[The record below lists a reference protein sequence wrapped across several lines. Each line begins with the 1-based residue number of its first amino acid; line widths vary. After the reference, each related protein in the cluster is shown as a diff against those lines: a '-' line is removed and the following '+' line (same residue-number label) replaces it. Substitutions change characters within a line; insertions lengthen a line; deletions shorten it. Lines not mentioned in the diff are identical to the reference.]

1 MQKTR
6 PRRKDKQAALAG
18 DAQQTPTVGKG
29 RPTHVRNRLVVAVAV
44 VAAAIAGAGAPSV
57 LAASQQLHDS
67 QELVTLAERT
77 QDALTLAHSLADER
91 DEVVPY
97 IAAGRPKSKAPSEE
111 HSARVDRQVEELRA
125 DEDTSQAL
133 RDELDAVAAVR
144 RAALTGKSGP
154 LEAHQAYS
162 DAVSQL
168 HKLAARLADATPPR
182 AGSGAHAL
190 TELDT
195 AVQQAAATRGLLLAA
210 LNVPSSTETVID
222 PITGLPVIADGA
234 SEEDEERRDALS
246 AAALQA
252 RVRSDAALADFRDAA
267 PKAARASYDTTVT
280 GPEVDTADQYLGKLT
295 DKPTLSDGETKTSP
309 KKLAAALTARIDM
322 MRGVEAS
329 LFEQRTKDL
338 AQLRDEDVT
347 ELEIRIAVLGA
358 LLLLAVG
365 VATAMARTLTRPLS
379 VLRRGSARLAE
390 AEDPAAEEPITFT
403 GRNDEFAQVVRS
415 VNALHAHAAGLAQRI
430 ATLEADRK
438 HLVGQRQKMADAREE
453 LRGELAEATAHMERM
468 RHSIGGTFVNLALRT
483 LGLVERQ
490 LGVIEGLEERE
501 DDPDRLATLF
511 KLDHFA
517 TVMRRHSENLL
528 VLAGTEHGRH
538 TAGPVPLVDVVRAAV
553 SEIERY
559 ERVRIAA
566 LPPHA
571 HIAGFAADDLSHL
584 LAELMENATAF
595 SPPDMPVEVSAWL
608 MENGEVMLSVQDEG
622 IGMAEERL
630 ERLNTRLSEF
640 DPEAAYDA
648 ESEEGLGLGLYVV
661 ARLAHRHGVRVQLRK
676 QKQGGIAAVVVLP
689 DPLLAPATPAAVP
702 ASVPGVAH
710 TVSLPGADAEANSNV
725 LRGRDKS
732 GDPLVDLAER
742 SIEAR
747 AAAEAATPETP
758 TAPEAEVPGA
768 AQATAHPDTPVA
780 AAEPTPG
787 DAARVAAPEPQAD
800 APATSAAA
808 PAAARKD
815 AAASAAPAA
824 GTEAGPSVPH
834 GTVPGTASAPNP
846 GDAGVAAQQSQ
857 TGAPAQSDAPP
868 AAEPA
873 ATSGSAL
880 ADGRTDAA
888 ASAGPG
894 QAAPFAGTEAGPSA
908 KHGVAPGA
916 AVEPAT
922 SETAPVAAEEPQ
934 AGARATSDAATSG
947 SALADGRTDAAA
959 SAGPGQAVPFA
970 GTEAGPSAKHGVAPG
985 AAVEPATSET
995 APVAAEEPQAG
1006 APATSAAAPAADT
1019 TAAPG
1024 AAPAVRRT
1032 NAAASA
1038 DLGEAGPA
1046 AGTAGQNGFVAPDA
1060 LAGVGVDEAR
1070 SHDVP
1075 PARSSEP
1082 VAPAERPAETTM
1094 ELFIPAQPEG
1104 RAPAVEGHAGSAA
1117 PADEGVRPGAGHAP
1131 ASPSAPAPEA
1141 SPAPGGHASERAVPA
1156 PGGHERAV
1164 PAPEGHAPEQNTP
1177 APGAPA
1183 PEQHV
1188 PAPGG
1193 PAPDTAAPDTPAGR
1207 PEHARVADGAGDGA
1221 VDEEP
1226 VTAKGL
1232 PKRTPKI
1239 TAPVA
1244 PPRPRSG
1251 SVDAEALRKRL
1262 GGFRRGADAGRR
1274 DVEAELAAERPRGD
1288 DTTEEATGGTVEE
1301 ASS

>member
-162 DAVSQL
+162 DAISQL

-222 PITGLPVIADGA
+222 PVTGLPVTASST

-267 PKAARASYDTTVT
+267 PKAARASYDSTVT
-280 GPEVDTADQYLGKLT
+280 GPEVDTADKYLGKLT

-358 LLLLAVG
+358 LLLLSVG

-528 VLAGTEHGRH
+528 VLAGTEHGRQ

-622 IGMAEERL
+622 IGMAEDRL

-689 DPLLAPATPAAVP
+689 DPLLAPATPTAVP
-702 ASVPGVAH
+702 ASVPGAAH

-725 LRGRDKS
+725 LRGRGTS

-747 AAAEAATPETP
+747 AEAETEAEAPGSAHATT
-758 TAPEAEVPGA
+758 
-768 AQATAHPDTPVA
+768 HPD
-780 AAEPTPG
+780 
-787 DAARVAAPEPQAD
+787 AAPEPPQAG
-800 APATSAAA
+800 APAHS
-808 PAAARKD
+808 
-815 AAASAAPAA
+815 
-824 GTEAGPSVPH
+824 
-834 GTVPGTASAPNP
+834 
-846 GDAGVAAQQSQ
+846 
-857 TGAPAQSDAPP
+857 TGAPAADPAPAP
-868 AAEPA
+868 ADRE
-873 ATSGSAL
+873 
-880 ADGRTDAA
+880 DAA
-888 ASAGPG
+888 ASAGPHEG
-894 QAAPFAGTEAGPSA
+894 VEVAPEGPDAAASAGPEQA
-908 KHGVAPGA
+908 VPPAEHGVAPGA

-922 SETAPVAAEEPQ
+922 DGTAPAAAEEPQ
-934 AGARATSDAATSG
+934 T
-947 SALADGRTDAAA
+947 
-959 SAGPGQAVPFA
+959 
-970 GTEAGPSAKHGVAPG
+970 
-985 AAVEPATSET
+985 
-995 APVAAEEPQAG
+995 G
-1006 APATSAAAPAADT
+1006 APSI
-1019 TAAPG
+1019 
-1024 AAPAVRRT
+1024 
-1032 NAAASA
+1032 SA
-1038 DLGEAGPA
+1038 DLGKAGPA
-1046 AGTAGQNGFVAPDA
+1046 AGTAGQNGTAAPDVPA
-1060 LAGVGVDEAR
+1060 GVDEAR

-1082 VAPAERPAETTM
+1082 EAPAERLAETTM
-1094 ELFIPAQPEG
+1094 ELFIPAQPDG
-1104 RAPAVEGHAGSAA
+1104 RAPAAEGHGAGSAA
-1117 PADEGVRPGAGHAP
+1117 PADEDVRPGAGHAP
-1131 ASPSAPAPEA
+1131 TSTPAPEA
-1141 SPAPGGHASERAVPA
+1141 APAPGGLAPESTAPA
-1156 PGGHERAV
+1156 PG
-1164 PAPEGHAPEQNTP
+1164 APEPTPEAAP

-1183 PEQHV
+1183 P
-1188 PAPGG
+1188 
-1193 PAPDTAAPDTPAGR
+1193 DTPAGR
-1207 PEHARVADGAGDGA
+1207 TEHARVADGAGDGA
-1221 VDEEP
+1221 GDDEP

-1251 SVDAEALRKRL
+1251 SVDAEALRRRL

-1274 DVEAELAAERPRGD
+1274 DVEAELAAERSRGD

>member
-162 DAVSQL
+162 DAISQL

-222 PITGLPVIADGA
+222 PITGLPVTASST

-267 PKAARASYDTTVT
+267 PKSARASYDSTVT
-280 GPEVDTADQYLGKLT
+280 GPEVDTADKYLGKLT
-295 DKPTLSDGETKTSP
+295 DKPTLSDGEIKTSP

-358 LLLLAVG
+358 LLLLSVG

-415 VNALHAHAAGLAQRI
+415 VNALHAHAASLAQRI

-622 IGMAEERL
+622 IGMAEDRL

-689 DPLLAPATPAAVP
+689 DPLLAPATPTAVP
-702 ASVPGVAH
+702 ASVPGSAH

-725 LRGRDKS
+725 LRGRGTS

-747 AAAEAATPETP
+747 AEAEAKADAPGSAHATTHPDAAPATESEEGP
-758 TAPEAEVPGA
+758 SGPSAPHGTAPDAASEPPQAGA
-768 AQATAHPDTPVA
+768 PAHSTGAPAADPAPASAPTPVA
-780 AAEPTPG
+780 DRE
-787 DAARVAAPEPQAD
+787 
-800 APATSAAA
+800 
-808 PAAARKD
+808 D
-815 AAASAAPAA
+815 AAASA
-824 GTEAGPSVPH
+824 GLHEGV
-834 GTVPGTASAPNP
+834 
-846 GDAGVAAQQSQ
+846 GVAPEGPQQQ
-857 TGAPAQSDAPP
+857 AGAPAPSDA
-868 AAEPA
+868 
-873 ATSGSAL
+873 ATPGVP

-888 ASAGPG
+888 APPAEH
-894 QAAPFAGTEAGPSA
+894 GT
-908 KHGVAPGA
+908 APGA

-922 SETAPVAAEEPQ
+922 DGTAPAAAEESQ
-934 AGARATSDAATSG
+934 TGASSI
-947 SALADGRTDAAA
+947 
-959 SAGPGQAVPFA
+959 
-970 GTEAGPSAKHGVAPG
+970 
-985 AAVEPATSET
+985 
-995 APVAAEEPQAG
+995 
-1006 APATSAAAPAADT
+1006 
-1019 TAAPG
+1019 
-1024 AAPAVRRT
+1024 
-1032 NAAASA
+1032 SA

-1046 AGTAGQNGFVAPDA
+1046 AGTAGQNGPAAP
-1060 LAGVGVDEAR
+1060 GVPAGVDEAR

-1075 PARSSEP
+1075 PARSGEP
-1082 VAPAERPAETTM
+1082 EAPVERLAETTM
-1094 ELFIPAQPEG
+1094 ELFIPAQPDG
-1104 RAPAVEGHAGSAA
+1104 RAPAAEGHGAGSAA
-1117 PADEGVRPGAGHAP
+1117 PADEDVRPGAGHAP
-1131 ASPSAPAPEA
+1131 TSTPAPEA
-1141 SPAPGGHASERAVPA
+1141 APGGLAPESTAPAPGTPEPA
-1156 PGGHERAV
+1156 PQTA
-1164 PAPEGHAPEQNTP
+1164 P

-1183 PEQHV
+1183 PESTA

-1193 PAPDTAAPDTPAGR
+1193 PAPESTAPAPGAPAPEPTAPAPGAPAPGAPAPDTPAGE

-1221 VDEEP
+1221 GDDEP

-1274 DVEAELAAERPRGD
+1274 DVEAELAAERSRGD

>member
-162 DAVSQL
+162 DAISQL

-222 PITGLPVIADGA
+222 PITGLPVTASST

-267 PKAARASYDTTVT
+267 PKSARASYDSTVT
-280 GPEVDTADQYLGKLT
+280 GPEVDTADKYLGKLT
-295 DKPTLSDGETKTSP
+295 DKPTLSDGEIKTSP

-358 LLLLAVG
+358 LLLLSVG

-415 VNALHAHAAGLAQRI
+415 VNALHAHAASLAQRI

-622 IGMAEERL
+622 IGMAEDRL

-689 DPLLAPATPAAVP
+689 DPLLAPATPTAVP
-702 ASVPGVAH
+702 ASVPGSAH

-725 LRGRDKS
+725 LRGRGTS

-747 AAAEAATPETP
+747 A
-758 TAPEAEVPGA
+758 EAE
-768 AQATAHPDTPVA
+768 
-780 AAEPTPG
+780 
-787 DAARVAAPEPQAD
+787 AD
-800 APATSAAA
+800 APGSAHATTHPDAA
-808 PAAARKD
+808 PAAESEEGPSAPAPSAPHGTAPGAASEPPQAGAPAHSTGAPAADPAPASAPTPVADRED
-815 AAASAAPAA
+815 AAASAGLHEGVRVAP
-824 GTEAGPSVPH
+824 EGP
-834 GTVPGTASAPNP
+834 
-846 GDAGVAAQQSQ
+846 QQQ
-857 TGAPAQSDAPP
+857 AGAPAPSDA
-868 AAEPA
+868 
-873 ATSGSAL
+873 ATPGVP

-888 ASAGPG
+888 APPAEH
-894 QAAPFAGTEAGPSA
+894 GT
-908 KHGVAPGA
+908 APGA

-922 SETAPVAAEEPQ
+922 DGTAPAAAEEPQ
-934 AGARATSDAATSG
+934 TGASSI
-947 SALADGRTDAAA
+947 
-959 SAGPGQAVPFA
+959 
-970 GTEAGPSAKHGVAPG
+970 
-985 AAVEPATSET
+985 
-995 APVAAEEPQAG
+995 
-1006 APATSAAAPAADT
+1006 
-1019 TAAPG
+1019 
-1024 AAPAVRRT
+1024 
-1032 NAAASA
+1032 SA

-1046 AGTAGQNGFVAPDA
+1046 AGTAGQNGPAAP
-1060 LAGVGVDEAR
+1060 GVPAGVDEAR

-1075 PARSSEP
+1075 PARSGEP
-1082 VAPAERPAETTM
+1082 EAPAERLAETTM
-1094 ELFIPAQPEG
+1094 ELFIPAQPDG
-1104 RAPAVEGHAGSAA
+1104 RAPAAEGHGAGSAA
-1117 PADEGVRPGAGHAP
+1117 PADEDVRPGAGHAP
-1131 ASPSAPAPEA
+1131 TSTPAPEA
-1141 SPAPGGHASERAVPA
+1141 APGGLAPESTAPAPGTPGPAPEAPA
-1156 PGGHERAV
+1156 PGAAPAAPGGL
-1164 PAPEGHAPEQNTP
+1164 APESTAP

-1183 PEQHV
+1183 PGA
-1188 PAPGG
+1188 PAL
-1193 PAPDTAAPDTPAGR
+1193 DTPAGR

-1221 VDEEP
+1221 GDDEP

-1274 DVEAELAAERPRGD
+1274 DVEAELAAERSRGD

>member
-168 HKLAARLADATPPR
+168 HRLAARLADATPPR

-222 PITGLPVIADGA
+222 PVTGLPVIADGA

-295 DKPTLSDGETKTSP
+295 DKPTLSDGETKTST

-689 DPLLAPATPAAVP
+689 HPLLAPATPAAVP

-732 GDPLVDLAER
+732 GDLLVDLAER

-768 AQATAHPDTPVA
+768 AHATAHPDTPVA
-780 AAEPTPG
+780 ASEPT
-787 DAARVAAPEPQAD
+787 
-800 APATSAAA
+800 T
-808 PAAARKD
+808 
-815 AAASAAPAA
+815 
-824 GTEAGPSVPH
+824 
-834 GTVPGTASAPNP
+834 
-846 GDAGVAAQQSQ
+846 GDAGVAAQPPQ
-857 TGAPAQSDAPP
+857 TGASAQSDAAP

-922 SETAPVAAEEPQ
+922 GETAPVAE
-934 AGARATSDAATSG
+934 
-947 SALADGRTDAAA
+947 
-959 SAGPGQAVPFA
+959 
-970 GTEAGPSAKHGVAPG
+970 
-985 AAVEPATSET
+985 
-995 APVAAEEPQAG
+995 EEPQAG
-1006 APATSAAAPAADT
+1006 APATSDAAPAADT

-1024 AAPAVRRT
+1024 GAPAAERT
-1032 NAAASA
+1032 NAAAPA

-1046 AGTAGQNGFVAPDA
+1046 GGTAGQNGIVAPDA
-1060 LAGVGVDEAR
+1060 PAGAGVDEAR
-1070 SHDVP
+1070 SPEVP

-1082 VAPAERPAETTM
+1082 AASAERPAETTM

-1104 RAPAVEGHAGSAA
+1104 RAPAAEGHAGAAA

-1141 SPAPGGHASERAVPA
+1141 APAPGGHAPERAVPA
-1156 PGGHERAV
+1156 PGD
-1164 PAPEGHAPEQNTP
+1164 HAPEQNGPALGDHAPEQNGP
-1177 APGAPA
+1177 APGDHA
-1183 PEQHV
+1183 PEQNGPAPGDHAPETAV
-1188 PAPGG
+1188 PAPGDHAPEQNVPASGG
-1193 PAPDTAAPDTPAGR
+1193 PAAPDAAAPDTPAGR

-1226 VTAKGL
+1226 VTDKGL

-1251 SVDAEALRKRL
+1251 SVDAEALRRRL

-1288 DTTEEATGGTVEE
+1288 GTTEEATGGTVEE

>member
-1 MQKTR
+1 MRAPVQKTR
-6 PRRKDKQAALAG
+6 PRRKDKQAALTG

-57 LAASQQLHDS
+57 LAASQQLHDA

-77 QDALTLAHSLADER
+77 ADALTLAHSLADER

-154 LEAHQAYS
+154 LEAHEAYS
-162 DAVSQL
+162 DAISQL
-168 HKLAARLADATPPR
+168 HRLAARLAEATPPR

-190 TELDT
+190 TQLDT

-222 PITGLPVIADGA
+222 PVTGLPVTA
-234 SEEDEERRDALS
+234 SSTSEADEERRDELT

-267 PKAARASYDTTVT
+267 PKAARASYDSTVT
-280 GPEVDTADQYLGKLT
+280 GPEVDTADEYLEKLT
-295 DKPTLSDGETKTSP
+295 DKPTLSDGELETST

-329 LFEQRTKDL
+329 LFDQRTKDL

-347 ELEIRIAVLGA
+347 ELEIRIAILGA

-379 VLRRGSARLAE
+379 VLRRGSARLAG

-415 VNALHAHAAGLAQRI
+415 VNALHTHAAGLAQRI

-528 VLAGTEHGRH
+528 VLAGTEHGRQ

-595 SPPDMPVEVSAWL
+595 SPPDMPVEVSGWL
-608 MENGEVMLSVQDEG
+608 LENGEVMLSVQDEG
-622 IGMAEERL
+622 IGMAEDRL

-640 DPEAAYDA
+640 DPEAAYEA
-648 ESEEGLGLGLYVV
+648 ESDDGLGLGLYVV

-689 DPLLAPATPAAVP
+689 DPLLAPATPTAVP
-702 ASVPGVAH
+702 ASVPGAAH
-710 TVSLPGADAEANSNV
+710 TVSLPGADSEANSNV
-725 LRGRDKS
+725 LRGRGTS
-732 GDPLVDLAER
+732 GDLLVDLAER

-747 AAAEAATPETP
+747 AAAEASTPETP
-758 TAPEAEVPGA
+758 SSETPTTSGEAPGAKNTAEAADTTAAAGAEAEPS
-768 AQATAHPDTPVA
+768 
-780 AAEPTPG
+780 
-787 DAARVAAPEPQAD
+787 APQ
-800 APATSAAA
+800 AAA
-808 PAAARKD
+808 P
-815 AAASAAPAA
+815 
-824 GTEAGPSVPH
+824 
-834 GTVPGTASAPNP
+834 
-846 GDAGVAAQQSQ
+846 
-857 TGAPAQSDAPP
+857 
-868 AAEPA
+868 
-873 ATSGSAL
+873 
-880 ADGRTDAA
+880 
-888 ASAGPG
+888 
-894 QAAPFAGTEAGPSA
+894 
-908 KHGVAPGA
+908 
-916 AVEPAT
+916 
-922 SETAPVAAEEPQ
+922 
-934 AGARATSDAATSG
+934 DAAT
-947 SALADGRTDAAA
+947 
-959 SAGPGQAVPFA
+959 
-970 GTEAGPSAKHGVAPG
+970 
-985 AAVEPATSET
+985 EPA
-995 APVAAEEPQAG
+995 PQAG
-1006 APATSAAAPAADT
+1006 APAQPDAEPGQGAPVAPGTPGVDT
-1019 TAAPG
+1019 HHPDAVAGPDAPEAAPG
-1024 AAPAVRRT
+1024 ADAPA
-1032 NAAASA
+1032 
-1038 DLGEAGPA
+1038 GP
-1046 AGTAGQNGFVAPDA
+1046 GD
-1060 LAGVGVDEAR
+1060 VDEAR

-1075 PARSSEP
+1075 PARASEP
-1082 VAPAERPAETTM
+1082 DAGRAVPAERPAETTM
-1094 ELFIPAQPEG
+1094 ELFIPAQPDG
-1104 RAPAVEGHAGSAA
+1104 
-1117 PADEGVRPGAGHAP
+1117 GVRPGAGHEP
-1131 ASPSAPAPEA
+1131 EVPSA
-1141 SPAPGGHASERAVPA
+1141 
-1156 PGGHERAV
+1156 
-1164 PAPEGHAPEQNTP
+1164 
-1177 APGAPA
+1177 
-1183 PEQHV
+1183 

-1193 PAPDTAAPDTPAGR
+1193 PAPDNAPEPGDPAPRPSLAGDAEGG
-1207 PEHARVADGAGDGA
+1207 PEHARVADGP

-1251 SVDAEALRKRL
+1251 SVDAEALRRRL
-1262 GGFRRGADAGRR
+1262 GGFRQGADAGRR
-1274 DVEAELAAERPRGD
+1274 DVEAELAAERSRGD
-1288 DTTEEATGGTVEE
+1288 RTPSGTDATTEEATGGTVEE

>member
-6 PRRKDKQAALAG
+6 PRRKDKQAALTG

-57 LAASQQLHDS
+57 LAASQQLHDA

-77 QDALTLAHSLADER
+77 ADALTLAHSLADER

-154 LEAHQAYS
+154 LEAHEAYS
-162 DAVSQL
+162 DAISQL
-168 HKLAARLADATPPR
+168 HRLAARLAEATPPR

-190 TELDT
+190 TQLDT

-222 PITGLPVIADGA
+222 PVTGLPVTA
-234 SEEDEERRDALS
+234 SSTSEADEERRDELT

-267 PKAARASYDTTVT
+267 PKAARASYDSTVT
-280 GPEVDTADQYLGKLT
+280 GPEVDTADEYLGKLT
-295 DKPTLSDGETKTSP
+295 DKPTLSDGELETST

-329 LFEQRTKDL
+329 LFDQRTKDL

-347 ELEIRIAVLGA
+347 ELEIRIAILGA

-379 VLRRGSARLAE
+379 VLRRGSARLAG

-415 VNALHAHAAGLAQRI
+415 VNALHTHAAGLAQRI

-528 VLAGTEHGRH
+528 VLAGTEHGRQ

-595 SPPDMPVEVSAWL
+595 SPPDMPVEVSGWL
-608 MENGEVMLSVQDEG
+608 LENGEVMLSVQDEG
-622 IGMAEERL
+622 IGMAEDRL

-640 DPEAAYDA
+640 DPEAAYEA
-648 ESEEGLGLGLYVV
+648 ESDDGLGLGLYVV

-689 DPLLAPATPAAVP
+689 DPLLAPATPTAVP
-702 ASVPGVAH
+702 ASVPGAAH
-710 TVSLPGADAEANSNV
+710 TVSLPGADSEANSNV
-725 LRGRDKS
+725 LRGRGTS
-732 GDPLVDLAER
+732 GDLLVDLAER

-747 AAAEAATPETP
+747 AAAEASTPETP
-758 TAPEAEVPGA
+758 SSETPTASGEARGAKNTAEAADTTAAAGAEAEPS
-768 AQATAHPDTPVA
+768 
-780 AAEPTPG
+780 
-787 DAARVAAPEPQAD
+787 APQ
-800 APATSAAA
+800 AAA
-808 PAAARKD
+808 P
-815 AAASAAPAA
+815 
-824 GTEAGPSVPH
+824 
-834 GTVPGTASAPNP
+834 
-846 GDAGVAAQQSQ
+846 
-857 TGAPAQSDAPP
+857 
-868 AAEPA
+868 
-873 ATSGSAL
+873 
-880 ADGRTDAA
+880 
-888 ASAGPG
+888 
-894 QAAPFAGTEAGPSA
+894 
-908 KHGVAPGA
+908 
-916 AVEPAT
+916 
-922 SETAPVAAEEPQ
+922 
-934 AGARATSDAATSG
+934 DAAT
-947 SALADGRTDAAA
+947 
-959 SAGPGQAVPFA
+959 
-970 GTEAGPSAKHGVAPG
+970 
-985 AAVEPATSET
+985 EPA
-995 APVAAEEPQAG
+995 PQAG
-1006 APATSAAAPAADT
+1006 APAQPDAEPGQGAPVAPGTPGVDTHHPDAVADPEAREATPGADAPA
-1019 TAAPG
+1019 G
-1024 AAPAVRRT
+1024 AG
-1032 NAAASA
+1032 
-1038 DLGEAGPA
+1038 D
-1046 AGTAGQNGFVAPDA
+1046 
-1060 LAGVGVDEAR
+1060 VDEAR

-1075 PARSSEP
+1075 PARASEP
-1082 VAPAERPAETTM
+1082 DAGRAVPAERPAETTM
-1094 ELFIPAQPEG
+1094 ELFIPAQPDG
-1104 RAPAVEGHAGSAA
+1104 
-1117 PADEGVRPGAGHAP
+1117 GVRPGAGHEP
-1131 ASPSAPAPEA
+1131 EVPSA
-1141 SPAPGGHASERAVPA
+1141 
-1156 PGGHERAV
+1156 
-1164 PAPEGHAPEQNTP
+1164 
-1177 APGAPA
+1177 
-1183 PEQHV
+1183 

-1193 PAPDTAAPDTPAGR
+1193 PAPDNAPEPGDPAPRPSLAGDAEGG
-1207 PEHARVADGAGDGA
+1207 PEHARVADGP

-1251 SVDAEALRKRL
+1251 SVDAEALRRRL
-1262 GGFRRGADAGRR
+1262 GGFRQGADAGRR
-1274 DVEAELAAERPRGD
+1274 DVEAELAAERSRGD
-1288 DTTEEATGGTVEE
+1288 RTPSGTDATTEEATGGTVEE

>member
-125 DEDTSQAL
+125 DEETSQAL

-222 PITGLPVIADGA
+222 PVTGLPVIADGA

-295 DKPTLSDGETKTSP
+295 DRPTLSDGETKTSP

-538 TAGPVPLVDVVRAAV
+538 TVGPVPLVDVVRAAV

-768 AQATAHPDTPVA
+768 AQATARPDTPVA
-780 AAEPTPG
+780 ASEPTPG
-787 DAARVAAPEPQAD
+787 DA
-800 APATSAAA
+800 
-808 PAAARKD
+808 
-815 AAASAAPAA
+815 
-824 GTEAGPSVPH
+824 
-834 GTVPGTASAPNP
+834 
-846 GDAGVAAQQSQ
+846 GVAVQQPQ
-857 TGAPAQSDAPP
+857 TGAPAQSDAPS
-868 AAEPA
+868 AADPA
-873 ATSGSAL
+873 ATSGSDL
-880 ADGRTDAA
+880 AADRVDAAASAVLGEAVRVASEEPKAGARTDAA

-908 KHGVAPGA
+908 RHGVAPGA
-916 AVEPAT
+916 AVEPT
-922 SETAPVAAEEPQ
+922 T
-934 AGARATSDAATSG
+934 G
-947 SALADGRTDAAA
+947 
-959 SAGPGQAVPFA
+959 
-970 GTEAGPSAKHGVAPG
+970 
-985 AAVEPATSET
+985 ET

-1006 APATSAAAPAADT
+1006 APATSATASAADT

-1024 AAPAVRRT
+1024 GAPAARRT
-1032 NAAASA
+1032 DAAASA

-1046 AGTAGQNGFVAPDA
+1046 ARTADQNGIVAPDA
-1060 LAGVGVDEAR
+1060 PAGVGVDEAR
-1070 SHDVP
+1070 SHEVP

-1141 SPAPGGHASERAVPA
+1141 APAPGGHAPETAVPA
-1156 PGGHERAV
+1156 PGGHV
-1164 PAPEGHAPEQNTP
+1164 PEQNVP

-1183 PEQHV
+1183 P
-1188 PAPGG
+1188 G
-1193 PAPDTAAPDTPAGR
+1193 TAAPDTPAGR
-1207 PEHARVADGAGDGA
+1207 PEHARVADGGGDGA

>member
-222 PITGLPVIADGA
+222 PVTGLPVIADGA

-267 PKAARASYDTTVT
+267 PKAARTSYDTTVT

-309 KKLAAALTARIDM
+309 KKLAAALTARIEM
-322 MRGVEAS
+322 MRGAEAS

-390 AEDPAAEEPITFT
+390 AEDPAAQEPITFT

-453 LRGELAEATAHMERM
+453 LRGELAAATAHMERM

-768 AQATAHPDTPVA
+768 AHATAHPDTPVA
-780 AAEPTPG
+780 ASEPTPG
-787 DAARVAAPEPQAD
+787 DAARGAAERPQTG
-800 APATSAAA
+800 APVPSDAA
-808 PAAARKD
+808 PAADRVD
-815 AAASAAPAA
+815 AAASAAPAP
-824 GTEAGPSVPH
+824 GTEVGPSVPH
-834 GTVPGTASAPNP
+834 VTVPGTASEPTP
-846 GDAGVAAQQSQ
+846 GNAGVAAQQPQ
-857 TGAPAQSDAPP
+857 TGAPAQADAAP
-868 AAEPA
+868 AADPA
-873 ATSGSAL
+873 ATSGSAP

-888 ASAGPG
+888 ASAGPV
-894 QAAPFAGTEAGPSA
+894 QAAPFAGTEVGPSA
-908 KHGVAPGA
+908 KHEVAPGA
-916 AVEPAT
+916 AVEPT
-922 SETAPVAAEEPQ
+922 T
-934 AGARATSDAATSG
+934 G
-947 SALADGRTDAAA
+947 
-959 SAGPGQAVPFA
+959 
-970 GTEAGPSAKHGVAPG
+970 
-985 AAVEPATSET
+985 ET

-1024 AAPAVRRT
+1024 GAPAARRT
-1032 NAAASA
+1032 DAAASA
-1038 DLGEAGPA
+1038 DLGETGPA
-1046 AGTAGQNGFVAPDA
+1046 AGTADQNGFVAPDA
-1060 LAGVGVDEAR
+1060 PAGVGVDEAR
-1070 SHDVP
+1070 SHDVL

-1104 RAPAVEGHAGSAA
+1104 RASAEGHGAGSAA

-1141 SPAPGGHASERAVPA
+1141 APAPGGPAPEQNVPA
-1156 PGGHERAV
+1156 PGGH
-1164 PAPEGHAPEQNTP
+1164 PPDTT
-1177 APGAPA
+1177 
-1183 PEQHV
+1183 
-1188 PAPGG
+1188 
-1193 PAPDTAAPDTPAGR
+1193 APDTAAPDTPAGR

-1221 VDEEP
+1221 VDGEP

>member
-768 AQATAHPDTPVA
+768 AHATAHPDTPVA

-815 AAASAAPAA
+815 AAESAAPAA

-846 GDAGVAAQQSQ
+846 GDAGVAAQQPQ

-868 AAEPA
+868 AAEP
-873 ATSGSAL
+873 
-880 ADGRTDAA
+880 
-888 ASAGPG
+888 
-894 QAAPFAGTEAGPSA
+894 
-908 KHGVAPGA
+908 
-916 AVEPAT
+916 
-922 SETAPVAAEEPQ
+922 
-934 AGARATSDAATSG
+934 AATSG

-985 AAVEPATSET
+985 A
-995 APVAAEEPQAG
+995 Q
-1006 APATSAAAPAADT
+1006 
-1019 TAAPG
+1019 
-1024 AAPAVRRT
+1024 RT

-1060 LAGVGVDEAR
+1060 PAGVGVDEAR

-1104 RAPAVEGHAGSAA
+1104 RAPAAEGHAGSAA

-1141 SPAPGGHASERAVPA
+1141 SPAPADHAPERAVPA

-1183 PEQHV
+1183 PEQNTPAPGAPAPEQNV

>member
-6 PRRKDKQAALAG
+6 PRRKDKQTALTG

-97 IAAGRPKSKAPSEE
+97 IAAGRPEDKAPSEE
-111 HSARVDRQVEELRA
+111 QSARVDRQVEELRA

-162 DAVSQL
+162 DAITQL
-168 HKLAARLADATPPR
+168 HKVAARLADATPPR

-222 PITGLPVIADGA
+222 PVTGLPVSSDGA
-234 SEEDEERRDALS
+234 SEEDEERRDELS
-246 AAALQA
+246 AAALLA

-267 PKAARASYDTTVT
+267 PKAARASYDSTVT
-280 GPEVDTADQYLGKLT
+280 GPEVDSADKYLEKLT
-295 DKPTLSDGETKTSP
+295 DKPTLSDGEVKTSP
-309 KKLAAALTARIDM
+309 KKLAAALSARIEM

-329 LFEQRTKDL
+329 LFEQRTTEL
-338 AQLRDEDVT
+338 AGLRDEDVT
-347 ELEIRIAVLGA
+347 ELEIRIAILGA
-358 LLLLAVG
+358 LLLLSVG

-390 AEDPAAEEPITFT
+390 AEDPAAEEPVTFT

-415 VNALHAHAAGLAQRI
+415 VNALHAHAAGLGRRI

-453 LRGELAEATAHMERM
+453 LRAELAEATARMERM

-595 SPPDMPVEVSAWL
+595 SPPDTPVEVSAWL

-622 IGMAEERL
+622 IGMAEDRL
-630 ERLNTRLSEF
+630 DRLNTRLSEF
-640 DPEAAYDA
+640 DPEAGYDA
-648 ESEEGLGLGLYVV
+648 EAESGDGLGLGLYVV

-689 DPLLAPATPAAVP
+689 DPLLAPATPTAVP
-702 ASVPGVAH
+702 ASVPGAAH

-725 LRGRDKS
+725 LRGRGKS
-732 GDPLVDLAER
+732 GDLLVDLAER
-742 SIEAR
+742 SIQAR
-747 AAAEAATPETP
+747 EAAEASASETPSPGTPEAPDAQGAGDTAEATDTPSTVDAP
-758 TAPEAEVPGA
+758 TAPESARTSDE
-768 AQATAHPDTPVA
+768 TDT
-780 AAEPTPG
+780 
-787 DAARVAAPEPQAD
+787 
-800 APATSAAA
+800 
-808 PAAARKD
+808 
-815 AAASAAPAA
+815 
-824 GTEAGPSVPH
+824 
-834 GTVPGTASAPNP
+834 
-846 GDAGVAAQQSQ
+846 
-857 TGAPAQSDAPP
+857 
-868 AAEPA
+868 AEPA
-873 ATSGSAL
+873 A
-880 ADGRTDAA
+880 
-888 ASAGPG
+888 P
-894 QAAPFAGTEAGPSA
+894 
-908 KHGVAPGA
+908 
-916 AVEPAT
+916 
-922 SETAPVAAEEPQ
+922 PVAEAP
-934 AGARATSDAATSG
+934 AGAGDVDA
-947 SALADGRTDAAA
+947 
-959 SAGPGQAVPFA
+959 P
-970 GTEAGPSAKHGVAPG
+970 
-985 AAVEPATSET
+985 
-995 APVAAEEPQAG
+995 
-1006 APATSAAAPAADT
+1006 
-1019 TAAPG
+1019 
-1024 AAPAVRRT
+1024 
-1032 NAAASA
+1032 
-1038 DLGEAGPA
+1038 
-1046 AGTAGQNGFVAPDA
+1046 
-1060 LAGVGVDEAR
+1060 R

-1082 VAPAERPAETTM
+1082 DAGPTAPAERPAETTM
-1094 ELFIPAQPEG
+1094 ELFIPAQPE
-1104 RAPAVEGHAGSAA
+1104 
-1117 PADEGVRPGAGHAP
+1117 EGVRPGAGHAP
-1131 ASPSAPAPEA
+1131 EPPHPRRTPHRHPRASRPRRTPRRPPRPTRPTPP
-1141 SPAPGGHASERAVPA
+1141 SPAPPPATPKAAPSTPGSPTAPTAPTARSPSPPRDCRSARRRSPRRSLPRGRGPVRWTPRPCASGSAASTGART
-1156 PGGHERAV
+1156 PGGGTSRRSWL
-1164 PAPEGHAPEQNTP
+1164 PS
-1177 APGAPA
+1177 
-1183 PEQHV
+1183 
-1188 PAPGG
+1188 G
-1193 PAPDTAAPDTPAGR
+1193 PAGTSQPKKPR
-1207 PEHARVADGAGDGA
+1207 GALSRRQA
-1221 VDEEP
+1221 VDRAQYLRTEP
-1226 VTAKGL
+1226 
-1232 PKRTPKI
+1232 
-1239 TAPVA
+1239 
-1244 PPRPRSG
+1244 
-1251 SVDAEALRKRL
+1251 
-1262 GGFRRGADAGRR
+1262 
-1274 DVEAELAAERPRGD
+1274 
-1288 DTTEEATGGTVEE
+1288 
-1301 ASS
+1301 

>member
-6 PRRKDKQAALAG
+6 PRRKDKQAALTG

-57 LAASQQLHDS
+57 LAASQQLHDA

-77 QDALTLAHSLADER
+77 ADALTLAHSLADER

-154 LEAHQAYS
+154 LEAHEAYS
-162 DAVSQL
+162 DAISQL
-168 HKLAARLADATPPR
+168 HRLAARLAEATPPR

-190 TELDT
+190 TQLDT

-222 PITGLPVIADGA
+222 PVTGLPVTA
-234 SEEDEERRDALS
+234 SSTSEADEERRDELT

-267 PKAARASYDTTVT
+267 PKAARASYDSTVT
-280 GPEVDTADQYLGKLT
+280 GPEVDTADEYLEKLT
-295 DKPTLSDGETKTSP
+295 DKPTLSDGELETST

-329 LFEQRTKDL
+329 LFDQRTKDL

-347 ELEIRIAVLGA
+347 ELEIRIAILGA

-379 VLRRGSARLAE
+379 VLRRGSARLAG

-415 VNALHAHAAGLAQRI
+415 VNALHTHAAGLAQRI

-528 VLAGTEHGRH
+528 VLAGTEHGRQ

-595 SPPDMPVEVSAWL
+595 SPPDMPVEVSGWL
-608 MENGEVMLSVQDEG
+608 LENGEVMLSVQDEG
-622 IGMAEERL
+622 IGMAEDRL

-640 DPEAAYDA
+640 DPEAAYEA
-648 ESEEGLGLGLYVV
+648 ESDDGLGLGLYVV

-689 DPLLAPATPAAVP
+689 DPLLAPATPTAVP
-702 ASVPGVAH
+702 ASVPGAAH
-710 TVSLPGADAEANSNV
+710 TVSLPGADSEANSNV
-725 LRGRDKS
+725 LRGRGTS
-732 GDPLVDLAER
+732 GDLLVDLAER

-747 AAAEAATPETP
+747 AAAEASTPETP
-758 TAPEAEVPGA
+758 SSETPTTSGAAPGAKNTAEAADTTAAAGAEAEPS
-768 AQATAHPDTPVA
+768 
-780 AAEPTPG
+780 
-787 DAARVAAPEPQAD
+787 APQ
-800 APATSAAA
+800 AAA
-808 PAAARKD
+808 P
-815 AAASAAPAA
+815 
-824 GTEAGPSVPH
+824 
-834 GTVPGTASAPNP
+834 
-846 GDAGVAAQQSQ
+846 
-857 TGAPAQSDAPP
+857 
-868 AAEPA
+868 
-873 ATSGSAL
+873 
-880 ADGRTDAA
+880 
-888 ASAGPG
+888 
-894 QAAPFAGTEAGPSA
+894 
-908 KHGVAPGA
+908 
-916 AVEPAT
+916 
-922 SETAPVAAEEPQ
+922 
-934 AGARATSDAATSG
+934 DAAT
-947 SALADGRTDAAA
+947 
-959 SAGPGQAVPFA
+959 
-970 GTEAGPSAKHGVAPG
+970 
-985 AAVEPATSET
+985 EPA
-995 APVAAEEPQAG
+995 PQAG
-1006 APATSAAAPAADT
+1006 APAQPDAEPGQGAPDAPGTPGVDTHHPDAVAGPDAPEAASAASGAHGAVADPEARE
-1019 TAAPG
+1019 AAPG
-1024 AAPAVRRT
+1024 ADAPA
-1032 NAAASA
+1032 
-1038 DLGEAGPA
+1038 GP
-1046 AGTAGQNGFVAPDA
+1046 GD
-1060 LAGVGVDEAR
+1060 VDEAR

-1075 PARSSEP
+1075 PARASEP
-1082 VAPAERPAETTM
+1082 DAGRTVPAERPAETTM
-1094 ELFIPAQPEG
+1094 ELFIPAQPDG
-1104 RAPAVEGHAGSAA
+1104 
-1117 PADEGVRPGAGHAP
+1117 GVRPGAGHEP
-1131 ASPSAPAPEA
+1131 EVPSA
-1141 SPAPGGHASERAVPA
+1141 
-1156 PGGHERAV
+1156 
-1164 PAPEGHAPEQNTP
+1164 
-1177 APGAPA
+1177 
-1183 PEQHV
+1183 

-1193 PAPDTAAPDTPAGR
+1193 PAPDNAPEPGDPAPRPSLAGDAEGG
-1207 PEHARVADGAGDGA
+1207 PEHARVADGP

-1251 SVDAEALRKRL
+1251 SVDAEALRRRL
-1262 GGFRRGADAGRR
+1262 GGFRQGADAGRR
-1274 DVEAELAAERPRGD
+1274 DVEAELAAERSRGD
-1288 DTTEEATGGTVEE
+1288 RTPSGTDATTEEATGGTVEE